1 MDHIISMA
9 AGNQWVG
16 DFTNCKC
23 DLSLL
28 QNAREL
34 ETACEQIVAA
44 SGLMVMGRVFHQ
56 FQPAGATG
64 LFLLAESHLA
74 IHTWPERTSVAID
87 LYVCN
92 VEENNA
98 AKAAGVF
105 KELLTLFSPGHYAH
119 QLIQR
124 GGAV

>member
-1 MDHIISMA
+1 MDNIIGMA
-9 AGNQWVG
+9 TGNQWVG
-16 DFTNCKC
+16 DFADCKC
-23 DLSLL
+23 DLTLL
-28 QNAREL
+28 QSAREL
-34 ETACEQIVAA
+34 EIACEKIVTA

-74 IHTWPERTSVAID
+74 IHTWPERASVAID

-98 AKAAGVF
+98 DKASGVF
-105 KELLTLFSPGHYAH
+105 QELLALFRPGHRTQ

-124 GGAV
+124 GGV

>member
-1 MDHIISMA
+1 MNHIISMA
-9 AGNQWVG
+9 AGSQWVG
-16 DFTNCKC
+16 DFADCKC

-28 QNAREL
+28 QNAHEL
-34 ETACEQIVAA
+34 ETACERIVAA
-44 SGLMVMGRVFHQ
+44 SGLMVMGRMFHQ
-56 FQPAGATG
+56 FQPVGATG

-74 IHTWPERTSVAID
+74 IHTWPECASVAID

-98 AKAAGVF
+98 DKAAGVF
-105 KELLTLFSPGHYAH
+105 KELLALFRPGHNTH

-124 GGAV
+124 GAV